1 MTISVH
7 EKFKISS
14 SLCYTENGIDSSNV
28 LKFSSYFF
36 LLIIDMGYIGPKYIV
51 SKNSTFLL
59 INKFQRKKKKNLE
72 RNKIFNTFKST
83 IFFNTPFYD

>member
-1 MTISVH
+1 MLYIVDYYTELAKENKHIMTISVH

-14 SLCYTENGIDSSNV
+14 SSCYTENGIDSSNV

-59 INKFQRKKKKNLE
+59 INKFQRKKKEKPRTE
-72 RNKIFNTFKST
+72 
-83 IFFNTPFYD
+83 